1 MFTKHFTGHFALN
14 IIIDLFQSAA
24 NGLSVPTCATHG
36 AQFAP
41 NCAHQMFTK
50 HFPGHFAV
58 NTILDLFQLAASGL
72 SVPTLA
78 THLCSKSGQCVP
90 TLGEA
95 SPLCTEHPPLKG
107 GYR

>member
-1 MFTKHFTGHFALN
+1 MASLC
-14 IIIDLFQSAA
+14 Q
-24 NGLSVPTCATHG
+24 HG

-58 NTILDLFQLAASGL
+58 NTILDLFQLAASSL

-78 THLCSKSGQCVP
+78 THLH
-90 TLGEA
+90 TLV
-95 SPLCTEHPPLKG
+95 
-107 GYR
+107 